1 MLINAGRIGK
11 KLCGA
16 GNIAKLIEAQTE

>member
-11 KLCGA
+11 NLCNVGK
-16 GNIAKLIEAQTE
+16 IAKLIEAQT